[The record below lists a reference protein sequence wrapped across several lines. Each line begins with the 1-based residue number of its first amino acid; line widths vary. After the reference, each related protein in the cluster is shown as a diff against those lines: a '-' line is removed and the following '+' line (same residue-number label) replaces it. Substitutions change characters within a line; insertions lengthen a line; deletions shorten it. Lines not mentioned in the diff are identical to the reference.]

1 MRGVE
6 GVALWVVELEEDT
19 DLGRAFRRTNHQ
31 RPLPDAHV
39 VVARCRLW
47 SDGPLV
53 HVIVAHAENI
63 LSEIDVEVGR
73 AISSCQL
80 IRS

>member
-6 GVALWVVELEEDT
+6 GVALWVLELEEGT
-19 DLGRAFRRTNHQ
+19 DFGRALRRTNHQ
-31 RPLPDAHV
+31 RPLPDAFI

-53 HVIVAHAENI
+53 HVFVAHAENV
-63 LSEIDVEVGR
+63 LSEIDVKVGR